1 MAEYL
6 NKVSIQT
13 PTKKLRD
20 FDLSCQHLTTQTF
33 MRPAIAYAKEF
44 FGSKDQGTKIKL
56 NLKTYSRMEPMLRPV
71 LGSMQIRNRVFF
83 VPFRQVWQSFNNFL
97 VDSPVARS
105 SGGAVIPS
113 NVPFFKLSN
122 LASVIMDNYTEPHT
136 ASVGEPDYLGINNA
150 PLDLT
155 ADGRQAVKILN
166 ALGYQIP
173 WHLDSKQYPELV
185 DYTYS
190 FLPLLCAAKVF
201 IDWYYPAEYA
211 HSGEYINIDGIIQ
224 RYDSYEA
231 SYQDLWSCL
240 SVLQF
245 VFYDND
251 YFTAQ
256 WDTPVSPAPGTFMG
270 LPIDDMTFSG
280 SVHANYVN
288 PPVVDTVNS
297 PNGTPLLSAT
307 TSLVDG
313 SFRNQFSQYGLDS
326 LKALT
331 NATKRHQL
339 VGSRVI
345 DRMLADF
352 GVVTKWEQLK
362 RSYYIGSQVFPVQ
375 VSDVMSNSDTLTGEG
390 SGVQGAQL
398 GQYAGKGIAF
408 DGDGNFEFETNEFG
422 MFLVFNSVVPD
433 VAYIYQVDRQVLHK
447 TRLDFY
453 NPEFDGLGVQA
464 ISKGEVRFNLT
475 DSKEVFG
482 FLPMYSDYKSGFDR
496 ITGSYLFRSQMLG
509 LQPWSTYRSL
519 QGMLDANQGS
529 LPAHSIEFNRGSD
542 AAQYCRLFYGYNG
555 EEFDVFYMVH
565 RINIKVSMGASP
577 MYDTYQFD
585 EPEGDVISM
594 QANGAQL
601 S

>member
-6 NKVSIQT
+6 NKVTIQT

-33 MRPAIAYAKEF
+33 MRPSIAYAKEF

-105 SGGAVIPS
+105 TGGAEIPS

-122 LASVIMDNYTEPHT
+122 LASVIIDNYTVPHT
-136 ASVGEPDYLGINNA
+136 ASVGEPDFLGVNNA

-166 ALGYQIP
+166 ALGYQLP
-173 WHLDSKQYPELV
+173 WHLDAKQYPDLV
-185 DYTYS
+185 TYTYS

-211 HSGEYINIDGIIQ
+211 HSGEYINIDGILQ

-231 SYQDLWSCL
+231 SYQDIWSCL

-256 WDTPVSPAPGTFMG
+256 WDTPVSPAPGTFSSMS
-270 LPIDDMTFSG
+270 IDDITYSG
-280 SVHANYVN
+280 FLYSDVNYPRVSN
-288 PPVVDTVNS
+288 DQNS
-297 PNGTPLLSAT
+297 PNGTALASISLSPT
-307 TSLVDG
+307 PG
-313 SFRNQFSQYGLDS
+313 GNYYQFSQFLIDS
-326 LKALT
+326 LKSVT
-331 NATKRHQL
+331 NYQKRHQL

-375 VSDVMSNSDTLTGEG
+375 ISDVMSNSDTLSGEG
-390 SGVQGAQL
+390 SEVQGAQL

-433 VAYIYQVDRQVLHK
+433 VTYIYQVDRQVLHK

-453 NPEFDGLGVQA
+453 SPEFDGLGVQA

-496 ITGSYLFRSQMLG
+496 VTGSYVIRSQMLG

-529 LPAHSIEFNRGSD
+529 LPSHSIEFNRGSD